1 MVQRERERK
10 KSCFFSSLSLQQ
22 KRMFRAYTNEALKIC
37 VHCCFE
43 YFKMQIQK
51 QKEEK
56 SEIKKL
62 QKNSL
67 QIIYTKKL
75 LQARFFLYKI
85 SMYNRLFGAFIWYVV
100 KA

>member
-1 MVQRERERK
+1 MKNNKKNCCINGVERERERE
-10 KSCFFSSLSLQQ
+10 KSLVFFSSLSLQQ

-67 QIIYTKKL
+67 
-75 LQARFFLYKI
+75 
-85 SMYNRLFGAFIWYVV
+85 
-100 KA
+100 